1 MARRNANLA
10 GLAALGALGYQ
21 LYNQSKG
28 KKGGAPVEDRVLE
41 DLSDRDGGG
50 ITAIRESLEDT
61 SDQDGGGITAIRP
74 SAQKTVSA
82 PPSPAMM
89 SREEEA
95 LIRAKGGPRG
105 TRYLP
110 KNEPDM
116 SAYKPRRSADQIGAP
131 RQVGGPRPT
140 TREERIDSIPT
151 DAGKYAPV
159 SGEKIDST
167 ELGRNASNIMNA
179 TAGLSV
185 PGYVSKMTQAQYNAR
200 AAARRAAGELTEAE
214 IAAAKAAQRE
224 KKTLNPMAW
233 MAGPKGMAENFKK
246 GGAVKAKSEKA
257 EKPSAKGWGKARGV
271 RAAKYY

>member
-28 KKGGAPVEDRVLE
+28 KKGGAPVEDRVFE

-74 SAQKTVSA
+74 SSKKTVSA

-131 RQVGGPRPT
+131 RQVSGRRPT
-140 TREERIDSIPT
+140 TREERIASIPT
-151 DAGKYAPV
+151 DEGKYAPV
-159 SGEKIDST
+159 SGSKIDST
-167 ELGRNASNIMNA
+167 EAGRNASNIMSALTPLGGGVGKIGAELA
-179 TAGLSV
+179 TSGR
-185 PGYVSKMTQAQYNAR
+185 AQRAYNA
-200 AAARRAAGELTEAE
+200 AQAERRAAEGYSPVEAIRRQQLIDE
-214 IAAAKAAQRE
+214 AA
-224 KKTLNPMAW
+224 L
-233 MAGPKGMAENFKK
+233 AGGMKK
-246 GGAVKAKSEKA
+246 GGKVKKMASGGMTKA